1 MKEELIREL
10 VANSKTTNRI
20 NIEYR
25 HKIESLNKEI
35 AQYKTELAELQNQLQ
50 QQTGLITSKDPSKI
64 EM

>member
-25 HKIESLNKEI
+25 HKIDSLTKEI
-35 AQYKTELAELQNQLQ
+35 VQYKSEISELQNQLQ

-64 EM
+64 ET